1 MPASKSDYCRGFP
14 MPSLRVDR
22 DTPDVALLTM
32 SRPASLNALDSRLMA
47 ELYDTLA
54 GLGQDPGVRVVILT
68 GEGRGFCAGLDV
80 RDFGGPVPAVTDG
93 PDALLAFQ
101 QYMSQIV
108 AVVRD
113 LPQPVI
119 AAVNG
124 AAVGGG
130 MALACA
136 ADIRL
141 AAPGA
146 RFGVGAVRLGLS
158 GCEMGLSYHLPR
170 LVGMSAAAE
179 WMLTGRLVSADEAL
193 AAGLVSR
200 VVAAPQL
207 LAAAGELA
215 AAIIGNA
222 PFGIRM
228 TKRVMWANLGEAD
241 LARALDRENK
251 AQVLAVT
258 TRDAGEARAA
268 FLERRPPRFT
278 DR

>member
-1 MPASKSDYCRGFP
+1 MT
-14 MPSLRVDR
+14 SLRVNR
-22 DTPDVALLTM
+22 ETPGIALLTM
-32 SRPASLNALDSRLMA
+32 SRPASLNALDSGLMA
-47 ELYDTLA
+47 EFYEALA
-54 GLGQDPGVRVVILT
+54 GLGQDSGVRVIILT
-68 GEGRGFCAGLDV
+68 GEGRAFCSGQDI
-80 RDFGGPVPAVTDG
+80 RDFGGPIPELTDG

-101 QYMSQIV
+101 QYMRRIV
-108 AVVRD
+108 AAVREV
-113 LPQPVI
+113 PQPVI

-141 AAPGA
+141 ATPAA

-170 LVGMSAAAE
+170 LVSMSAAAE
-179 WMLTGRLVSADEAL
+179 WMLTGRLVGADEAL

-200 VVAAPQL
+200 IVGAPEL
-207 LAAAGELA
+207 LPAAGELA

-228 TKRVMWANLGEAD
+228 TKRVMWANLDEAD

-251 AQVLAVT
+251 AQVLAVMT
-258 TRDAGEARAA
+258 QDAAEARAA
-268 FLERRPPRFT
+268 FLERRPPRFI